1 MKEEVKKLI
10 LKAERSLSASENLFK
25 NKDYDFAVSR
35 AYYAMFYIAEA
46 LLLTK
51 DLSFSKHSGVVAG
64 FWEHFVKSGIFPKEL
79 HQVFHNALEERNI
92 SDYGFEIPFP
102 EEEAREILDN
112 SAKFI
117 KACKEY
123 LENPTQQ

>member
-1 MKEEVKKLI
+1 MKEEVRKLI
-10 LKAERSLSASENLFK
+10 LKAERSLNAAENLFRD
-25 NKDYDFAVSR
+25 KDCDFAVSR
-35 AYYAMFYIAEA
+35 AYYAMFYAAEA

-51 DLSFSKHSGVVAG
+51 NLSFSKHSGVVAG

-92 SDYGFEIPFP
+92 SDYGFEVPFP
-102 EEEAREILDN
+102 AEEARGILDD
-112 SAKFI
+112 SGKFI

-123 LENPTQQ
+123 LQK

>member
-1 MKEEVKKLI
+1 MKEEVTKLI
-10 LKAERSLSASENLFK
+10 YKAERSLKAAENLFDD
-25 NKDYDFAVSR
+25 KDYDFAVSR
-35 AYYAMFYIAEA
+35 AYYAMFYAAEA

-64 FWEHFVKSGIFPKEL
+64 FWEHFIKNGILPKEL
-79 HQVFHNALEERNI
+79 HQIFHNALEERNI

-102 EEEAREILDN
+102 EDEAREILDN
-112 SAKFI
+112 AARFI

-123 LENPTQQ
+123 LQSPCGS